1 MKLKVLAIG
10 TRAPSWVSAGFNEY
24 AARMPPH
31 MAIELVEVSA
41 PAHRGWTA
49 ERLREEEGGRLLGRV
64 GDGDRIVALDGGGKT
79 LSTEK
84 LAARMDDWRMLGG
97 DVIFMIGGADGLHSR
112 VLAAAQETLS
122 LSALTFPHML
132 VRVILAEQLYR
143 AWTLLEGHPYHR
155 G

>member
-1 MKLKVLAIG
+1 MKLKVLAVG
-10 TRAPSWVSAGFNEY
+10 TRAPSWVSAGFDEY

-31 MAIELVEVSA
+31 TAIELIEVSA

-49 ERLREEEGGRLLGRV
+49 ERLREAEGDRLLARISN
-64 GDGDRIVALDGGGKT
+64 GDRVVALDGDGKT

-84 LAARMDDWRMLGG
+84 LAARLDDWRMLGS
-97 DVIFMIGGADGLHSR
+97 DVVFVIGGADGLHGR
-112 VLAAAQETLS
+112 VLAAAHETLS